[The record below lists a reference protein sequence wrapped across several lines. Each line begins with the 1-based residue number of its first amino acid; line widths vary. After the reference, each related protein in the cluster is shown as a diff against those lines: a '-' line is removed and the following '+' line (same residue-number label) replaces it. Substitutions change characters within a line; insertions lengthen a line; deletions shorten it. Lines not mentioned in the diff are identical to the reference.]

1 MAVRG
6 RSSTERGVAF
16 VEFAIVLPLLLT
28 LALGAVDLGRGLISY
43 VELEQAAQEGAL
55 YGSFAPSDAAIVAAR
70 VRNSSTGLVPLSDAT
85 EVDVDVLCAPDVP
98 AGKIGVRLSYTLDVL
113 TPLVGP
119 MLGGSIVLEARSVG
133 TNFTEAVCDP
143 TP

>member
-1 MAVRG
+1 MLRRV
-6 RSSTERGVAF
+6 SSASARGVAF
-16 VEFAIVLPLLLT
+16 IEFAAMLPLLLV

-55 YGSFAPSDAAIVAAR
+55 YGSFAPSDHSLVTAR
-70 VRNSSTGLVPLSDAT
+70 VRDSSTGLVDLADAT
-85 EVDVDVLCAPDVP
+85 EVDVEVQCPPDVP
-98 AGKIGVRLSYTLDVL
+98 AGKIGIRVSFTLDVF

-119 MLGGSIVLEARSVG
+119 LLGGSLPLEARSVG
-133 TNFTEAVCDP
+133 TNFTDATCDP